1 MTHPAEPVLRVVD
14 LVKYY
19 RAQRSAIDILQLK
32 KPTWIQAVDGLSLE
46 LQNGEILA
54 LLGESGCGKSTL
66 ARVLM
71 HLEDPT
77 RGAIL
82 FAGRDVSRLSGTDK
96 EWFRRRV
103 QIVFQNPY
111 EAFDPRFSL
120 EESLRRPLE
129 LHHIGRDAV
138 ERREKII
145 GALQATGLVPPR
157 DFLSR
162 YPHELSGG
170 QLQRIAVIRVML
182 LQPEILIADEP
193 VSMLDISV
201 RADVLNQLLDLR
213 DQTGAAII
221 VITHDIAVARYLA
234 DRIAVMYLGR
244 LVEVGPTDSV
254 ISAPMHPYTQ
264 ALIASTPKLTALERQ
279 NQAAIEVVGEPPKP
293 VNLPPGCR
301 FAARCPV
308 AFDRCRKEEPELLPV
323 ADSHVVACH
332 LHGASA

>member
-1 MTHPAEPVLRVVD
+1 MTQALEPVLRVD
-14 LVKYY
+14 NLVKHYHV
-19 RAQRSAIDILQLK
+19 QRSMTELLQFK
-32 KPTWIQAVDGLSLE
+32 KPTRIQAVDGVSLE
-46 LQNGEILA
+46 LHRGEILA

-66 ARVLM
+66 ARVLLQ
-71 HLEDPT
+71 LESPT
-77 RGAIL
+77 RGRIL
-82 FAGRDVSRLSGTDK
+82 FAGREVSNLARADK
-96 EWFRRRV
+96 SWFRRRV

-111 EAFDPRFSL
+111 EAFDPRFTL

-129 LHHIGRDAV
+129 LHHIGQSAGEHRDRIV
-138 ERREKII
+138 R
-145 GALQATGLVPPR
+145 ALQATGLVPPE

-182 LQPEILIADEP
+182 LQPEVLIADEP

-244 LVEVGPTDSV
+244 LVEAGPTDAV
-254 ISAPMHPYTQ
+254 IASPQHPYTQ
-264 ALIASTPKLTALERQ
+264 ALVASTPKLTAIERQ
-279 NQAAIEVVGEPPKP
+279 RQARVQVSGEPPKP

-301 FAARCPV
+301 FAPRCPFAFARCR
-308 AFDRCRKEEPELLPV
+308 AEEPELRPV
-323 ADSHVVACH
+323 ARDHMAACH
-332 LHGASA
+332 LHDAA